1 MTLPEQQEVRNRIE
15 ALRDATGRLEAAVRD
30 LLGRDDDAM
39 ALPSRLPDW
48 TVGHVVTH
56 LARNADGLRRVL
68 AGAAVG
74 ELLQP
79 YPSPQARKDDIL
91 AGARRSA
98 PAIVLDLTAAD
109 GQFADA
115 VDAQPHRVW
124 AATIDLGR
132 GGPAPAEVLLDTRL
146 AEVELHHH
154 DLGADAGLDLLTAG
168 QASAL
173 LTAVLRSYARTRE
186 LPAMTLQP
194 QGADPIALG
203 DGGSVV
209 AGSAVELV
217 GWLSGRTDGTGL
229 RAGDG
234 LPELPPW

>member
-1 MTLPEQQEVRNRIE
+1 MTLPEQQDVRDQIE
-15 ALRDATGRLEAAVRD
+15 ALRDATGRLQAAVQD
-30 LLGRDDDAM
+30 LHRRDDG
-39 ALPSRLPDW
+39 ALSRPSRLPDW

-68 AGAAVG
+68 TGAAVG

-79 YPSPQARKDDIL
+79 YASPQAREDDIR
-91 AGARRSA
+91 AGALRGASA
-98 PAIVLDLTAAD
+98 ILFDLTTAN
-109 GQFADA
+109 GHFADA
-115 VDAQPHRVW
+115 IDAQPLRVW

-132 GGPAPAEVLLDTRL
+132 GGPAPADVLLDTRL

-154 DLGADAGLDLLTAG
+154 DLGADPGLGLLTAG

-194 QGADPIALG
+194 EGNDPILIG
-203 DGGSVV
+203 SGGPTI
-209 AGSAVELV
+209 AGPAIGLV
-217 GWLSGRTDGTGL
+217 GWLSGREDGGGL
-229 RAGDG
+229 TADG
-234 LPELPPW
+234 ALPRLPPW